1 MAELWFPPHLLSQFS
16 TMIITDRFFFI
27 SPRLYQRSY
36 KQSLRN
42 LTIIDY
48 WSGWSALDL
57 LGLDFFRTL
66 AGHFWTFTGASLSDS
81 STVLNFDLWTFDLV
95 SSSSGF
101 FFSSWCFHYHQLPT
115 IPAELSYFWFKC
127 FQASLLP
134 SLAFISRVGTLQCV
148 LIKRSFT
155 PLLEAVDR

>member
-1 MAELWFPPHLLSQFS
+1 MAELWFPPHLLSQFF

-27 SPRLYQRSY
+27 SPRFYQRSY

-48 WSGWSALDL
+48 WSGWSALDF
-57 LGLDFFRTL
+57 LGLDFFRTM

-101 FFSSWCFHYHQLPT
+101 FFSSWCFHYHQLPPSNHQSCHISDPT
-115 IPAELSYFWFKC
+115 PECLCQMESQFSSCPLQQLSC
-127 FQASLLP
+127 
-134 SLAFISRVGTLQCV
+134 LQ
-148 LIKRSFT
+148 SW
-155 PLLEAVDR
+155 EH